1 MAGRSGA
8 TVEQVLRAYAE
19 RGVFR
24 ALDVRTGGRGAT
36 EFTLHWL
43 TDVPMRLTAGSRGRL
58 LTLKNLL
65 PNVPRRSAMYAD
77 LQRFIGERHDAGLP
91 AHRRIDARALEVTW
105 IVARNKAS
113 LAVKVKNGDPAAA
126 ARRLINLTHELFV
139 FLQDSWAEYLWEN
152 FGTSSE

>member
-1 MAGRSGA
+1 MAASVGA

-24 ALDVRTGGRGAT
+24 ALDVRAGKRGTT

-43 TDVPMRLTAGSRGRL
+43 TDVPMRLISGSRGRM

-65 PNVPRRSAMYAD
+65 PDVPKRSALYAD
-77 LQRFIGERHDAGLP
+77 LQRFIEERRDTSLP
-91 AHRRIDARALEVTW
+91 AHRRIDPRALEVAW
-105 IVARNKAS
+105 VVERKKAS
-113 LAVKVKNGDPAAA
+113 LAMKVKNGDPGYA
-126 ARRLINLTHELFV
+126 ARRLVNLTHELFV
-139 FLQDSWAEYLWEN
+139 FLQDSWAEYMWKT